1 MSSVPLIHTD
11 RFTRSKVMDSNLI
24 YDVGLHKGEDSEF
37 YLKKGFRVVAIEAL
51 SELCEIA
58 RLRLQKY
65 VETGQLIILN
75 VAISNEN
82 GAIKFFAN
90 RQNSVWGTSNEMWA
104 KRNERMGTSS
114 REITVEGTRFSEVL
128 AKYGMPY
135 YLKIDIEGSDLL
147 CVSCLKD
154 FQSRPKYLSL
164 ESAKTS
170 WRSLRTEFALL
181 EGLGYSRFKVV
192 QQNDVVAQVAPNPP
206 REGRYAEHQFEHG
219 ASGLFGEELPGL
231 WLSKKEALKFYRKI
245 FLGYRL
251 YGDDGILSRP
261 YGEGGFLQ
269 RSSIG
274 RRVLRYTRSQMG
286 WYDTHAAREG

>member
-1 MSSVPLIHTD
+1 MN
-11 RFTRSKVMDSNLI
+11 SNLV

-37 YLKKGFRVVAIEAL
+37 YLKKGFRVVAIEAVQ
-51 SELCEIA
+51 ELCEIA
-58 RLRLQKY
+58 RRRLHRY
-65 VETGQLIILN
+65 VETGQLVILN
-75 VAISNEN
+75 VAICNEN
-82 GAIKFFAN
+82 GSVKFFAN
-90 RQNSVWGTSNEMWA
+90 QHNSVWGTANEAWA

-114 REITVEGTRFSEVL
+114 CEITVKGTCFSEVL

-154 FQSRPKYLSL
+154 FQSRPKHLSL

-170 WRSLRTEFALL
+170 WRSLRKEFALL
-181 EGLGYSRFKVV
+181 EELGYSRFKVV
-192 QQNDVVAQVAPNPP
+192 AQNEVVTQVAPNPA

-219 ASGLFGEELPGL
+219 ASGLFGEELPGR
-231 WLSKKEALKFYRKI
+231 WLSRKEALKLYRRI

-251 YGDDGILSRP
+251 YGDDGLLSRP
-261 YGEGGFLQ
+261 YGEGGILQ

-274 RRVLRYTRSQMG
+274 RRVLRHIDPHVG
-286 WYDTHAAREG
+286 WYDTHAAS